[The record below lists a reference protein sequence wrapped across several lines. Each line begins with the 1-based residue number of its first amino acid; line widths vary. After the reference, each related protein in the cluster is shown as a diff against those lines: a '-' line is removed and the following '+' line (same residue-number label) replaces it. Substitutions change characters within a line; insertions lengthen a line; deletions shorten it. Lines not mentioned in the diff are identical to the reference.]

1 MSHAVTYPA
10 VHPRFLSEEP
20 YIPCDPQDP
29 RRPYTTGQELR
40 TVITNLAE
48 ALRHYQI
55 PISRQQ
61 ESTAERF
68 QALLRQ
74 WKGDVG
80 PLSSVTEMAM
90 HPAYQR
96 IIGLGREAVPLL
108 LRELAKEPDHWFWAL
123 KAITGVDPVEPA
135 HRGRVKDMADAWLL
149 WGKEQGLL

>member
-1 MSHAVTYPA
+1 
-10 VHPRFLSEEP
+10 
-20 YIPCDPQDP
+20 
-29 RRPYTTGQELR
+29 LR

-74 WKGDVG
+74 WKADVG

-149 WGKEQGLL
+149 WGKEQRLL